1 MPTPPTPPAPP
12 SGTAGEGDD
21 RGRLH
26 TSYPGAPVENRR
38 QLMVKLCWMLLWM
51 IYLVYPVQDLTD
63 GHHGPAAT
71 TLGALALI
79 AFLACYLGLII
90 LRNAA
95 AVRRRGTV
103 ATALAAMLGLALATT
118 LTLGDDWL
126 TLFAYLSV
134 AVGAV
139 LPVRWSLPGV
149 GVVTALLVAVG
160 GAVHTGGD
168 SLPGIALSA
177 FLGGAA
183 MTGLQRLVAT
193 MRELREARE
202 AVAHLAAADERLRLA
217 RDLHDLLG
225 HSLSLITLKSELAG
239 RFLEQERYDD
249 ARRQVADIEKVGR
262 QSLVDVRE
270 AVGGYRRPKLAVELA
285 AARTALTTAG
295 VEVDATALLPEGVP
309 GLGPEEEGALGWALR
324 EAVTN
329 VVRHARGATRCT
341 VGLDEQWEEDG
352 LWAVLEVTDNGTGSG
367 AVRAGRPQHG
377 PGGSGL
383 PGLRERLA
391 LAGGRL
397 ETGPGP
403 RGRGFRLRARV
414 PLRRTG
420 PRSAAADTPP
430 TGSVHS

>member
-1 MPTPPTPPAPP
+1 MPTPSTPSAPP
-12 SGTAGEGDD
+12 PETAGEEGD

-51 IYLVYPVQDLTD
+51 IYLVYPVQDLTG
-63 GHHGPAAT
+63 GHHGAAAT
-71 TLGALALI
+71 ALGAAALA

-90 LRNAA
+90 LRNVAA
-95 AVRRRGTV
+95 ARRGTT
-103 ATALAAMLGLALATT
+103 AALAVMLGLALATT

-139 LPVRWSLPGV
+139 LPVRWALPGV
-149 GVVTALLVAVG
+149 AGVTALLVAVG
-160 GAVHTGGD
+160 AAVHTGAD

-183 MTGLQRLVAT
+183 MTGLQRLVGT

-249 ARRQVADIEKVGR
+249 ARQQVADIERVGR

-285 AARTALTTAG
+285 AARTALSAAG
-295 VEVDATALLPEGVP
+295 VEVDATALLPEGLP

-324 EAVTN
+324 ESVTN
-329 VVRHARGATRCT
+329 VVRHAQGATRCT
-341 VGLDEQWEEDG
+341 VGLDEEWEEDG
-352 LWAVLEVTDNGTGSG
+352 LWAVLEVTDNGTGPG
-367 AVRAGRPQHG
+367 AARAGRPQRG

-383 PGLRERLA
+383 AGLHERLA

-397 ETGPGP
+397 ETGTGP
-403 RGRGFRLRARV
+403 RGKGFRLRARV
-414 PLRRTG
+414 PLRRTQN
-420 PRSAAADTPP
+420 PPVAPDTPP
-430 TGSVHS
+430 TGSVHP